1 MTTMHRDAILETRG
15 LTKRFGQFTANEDIG
30 VSFPRGQLTAIIGP
44 NGAGKSTFFNM
55 VSGAFA
61 PSAGEI
67 RFDGRDITGLAQ
79 HRFAHLGIAKS
90 FQVTNL
96 FPDLTVLENV
106 RVAVQALDS
115 GFDCW
120 RPRAARRD
128 WIEKAERL
136 LERVQLQDKRG
147 FRAERLSHGEQRAL
161 EIAVALASDPKL
173 LLLDEPTAGMSPE
186 ETRSMMD
193 LILALVAERTV
204 ALVEHKMKLIM
215 GVSDR
220 IVVLHQGRLLAQGSP
235 AEIRA
240 NEDVQRVYLGHGGQH
255 R

>member
-186 ETRSMMD
+186 ETRSVMD

>member
-1 MTTMHRDAILETRG
+1 MSADAILETRG

-186 ETRSMMD
+186 ETRSVMD

>member
-1 MTTMHRDAILETRG
+1 MTTTHRDAILETRG

-30 VSFPRGQLTAIIGP
+30 MSFPRGQLTAIIGP

-186 ETRSMMD
+186 ETRSVMD

>member
-1 MTTMHRDAILETRG
+1 MTTPHQDAILETRG

-96 FPDLTVLENV
+96 FPELTVLENV

-120 RPRAARRD
+120 RPRAARHD

-186 ETRSMMD
+186 ETRSVMD

>member
-1 MTTMHRDAILETRG
+1 MHRDAILETRG

-186 ETRSMMD
+186 ETRSVMD

>member
-115 GFDCW
+115 GLDCW

-186 ETRSMMD
+186 ETRSVMD